1 MYKNEVVNLIYGIT
15 KMRYKQGKDDPA
27 QGLSISCIRKVLNH
41 RLKNTWIRNASRDPL
56 NCQL

>member
-1 MYKNEVVNLIYGIT
+1 
-15 KMRYKQGKDDPA
+15 MRYKQGKDDPA